1 MMYRWFFFLA
11 VSCYLPFSVS
21 GDDALETV
29 LTDPAEGGAFVH
41 RLVRGSRSP
50 IENGFTLTGT
60 HEEFI
65 QAKRHGPAV
74 FYEKQEFGDG
84 ALSFEY
90 RPVSNSMLVV
100 AIDTLDD
107 GHRYH
112 LAKVQFVERGLMI
125 TSFVRGGK
133 GVPAKGQ
140 PKLVGPGLVPEK
152 KVWTRVELRFSGTR
166 LTAKINDQVFEATAP
181 SFGKIKHHLVLTTN
195 IGDASF
201 RNVVLKVPSEKAVE
215 Q

>member
-1 MMYRWFFFLA
+1 MIYRWFFVLA
-11 VSCYLPFSVS
+11 IACQLPFSVS
-21 GDDALETV
+21 GDDALKTV
-29 LTDPAEGGAFVH
+29 FIDPVEGGAFVH

-65 QAKRHGPAV
+65 KAKRHGPAV

-84 ALSFEY
+84 ELSFEY
-90 RPVSNSMLVV
+90 RPVTNSMLVL
-100 AIDTLDD
+100 AIDTLDE

-125 TSFVRGGK
+125 TSFVRGEK

-140 PKLVGPGLVPEK
+140 PRIVGPGVVPEK
-152 KVWTRVELRFSGTR
+152 AAWTRVELRFSGTR
-166 LTAKINDQVFEATAP
+166 LTAKINDRVFESTAP
-181 SFGKIKHHLVLTTN
+181 SFGETKHHLVLTTN

-201 RNVVLKVPSEKAVE
+201 RRVVLKVPTEKKEVP
-215 Q
+215 